1 MSITTETRF
10 TGFGTDGLAVLSD
23 LRSNNTRAFFEANRT
38 AFERD
43 VLEPAKLLVDDLGQ
57 RLRATIAPALV
68 ADARVD
74 RSIFRLHRDVR
85 FSPDKSPYK
94 TQQAM
99 FLWEGDDKRTSPGFY
114 LAVAGDEVGLG
125 VGLMSIADLDRWR
138 AAIADDVTGS
148 AFVSALGKAAA
159 EQGAMV
165 DLEPVLKR
173 VPKPY
178 PADHPRERW
187 LRHKGF
193 RAAINVDLPPEAM
206 TTAFVDWC
214 ATRFASFSPLHRWLV
229 DNLTR

>member
-1 MSITTETRF
+1 MSSTTETRF
-10 TGFGTDGLAVLSD
+10 TGFGTDGLAVLSG

-57 RLRATIAPALV
+57 RLRATVAPALV

-85 FSPDKSPYK
+85 FSADKSPYK
-94 TQQAM
+94 TWQAM

-114 LAVAGDEVGLG
+114 LAVASDEVGLG
-125 VGLMSIADLDRWR
+125 VGLINIPDLDRWR
-138 AAIADDVTGS
+138 AAIADDVTGP
-148 AFVSALGKAAA
+148 AFISALRTAED
-159 EQGAMV
+159 EQGAVV
-165 DLEPVLKR
+165 DLEPALKR

-178 PADHPRERW
+178 APDHPRERW

-193 RAAINVDLPPEAM
+193 RAAINEDLPPDAM
-206 TTAFVDWC
+206 TAAFVDWC
-214 ATRFASFSPLHRWLV
+214 VTRFAAFAPLHRWLV
-229 DNLTR
+229 DNLTP

>member
-1 MSITTETRF
+1 MSTTTETRF
-10 TGFGTDGLAVLSD
+10 MGFGTDGLAVLSG
-23 LRSNNTRAFFEANRT
+23 LRSNNTREYFEANRT
-38 AFERD
+38 AFERE

-57 RLRATIAPALV
+57 RLRATMAPNLV

-85 FSPDKSPYK
+85 FSADKSPYK

-99 FLWEGDDKRTSPGFY
+99 FLWEGAGKKTSPGLY
-114 LAVAGDEVGLG
+114 LAVYGDEVGLG
-125 VGLMSIADLDRWR
+125 VGLINITDLERWR
-138 AAIADDVTGS
+138 AAIADEATGS
-148 AFVSALGKAAA
+148 AFISALAKAET

-165 DLEPVLKR
+165 DLEPALKR

-193 RAAINVDLPPEAM
+193 RSAISVDLPPEA
-206 TTAFVDWC
+206 TTPAFVDWC
-214 ATRFASFSPLHRWLV
+214 ATRFASFAPLHRWLV
-229 DNLTR
+229 DNLAP